1 MNVNDGHRII
11 GEPSRQKIIKCTRWS
26 ELTGCLRFH
35 AELSQAAKAP
45 TEFRFLNMAEPIV
58 VGVPGDVEGQ
68 GLDMFLRLLDEE
80 QPGGATPLC
89 TQILEVIASIKVF
102 VQFIAPPKNSSRS
115 LSLSQSSI
123 NTNISNLPPP
133 PAPSCTSTSSGR
145 RASGPW

>member
-35 AELSQAAKAP
+35 AELSQAAKAT

-58 VGVPGDVEGQ
+58 VGAPGDVEGQ

-102 VQFIAPPKNSSRS
+102 VQFMAPKKIALALSRS
-115 LSLSQSSI
+115 LSHQSIPTWLTS
-123 NTNISNLPPP
+123 PFH

-145 RASGPW
+145 QASGPW